1 MIRGGLFGSCPKQ
14 LLKNSW
20 TLALKQSRGRS
31 SIRPGYSIRLLLN
44 LPEFRPGGREGGD
57 ILFSLHS
64 EAEGLSESRA
74 SSHGWE
80 TVDPRGQRP
89 KCHHASSKPLSR
101 RKSVIEVL

>member
-44 LPEFRPGGREGGD
+44 LPEFRAGRGEGD

-80 TVDPRGQRP
+80 TVDPRGRRP
-89 KCHHASSKPLSR
+89 KRHHASSKPLSR